1 MADMM
6 DKTINSIITALVAV
20 VLVGSAF
27 IPTVVPMINKL
38 TSQGG
43 DYATYAILLGVVITM
58 TIIGVVIGVIK
69 MYTRESD

>member
-27 IPTVVPMINKL
+27 IPTVVPMISKL

>member
-38 TSQGG
+38 TEKGG

-69 MYTRESD
+69 MYTREHD